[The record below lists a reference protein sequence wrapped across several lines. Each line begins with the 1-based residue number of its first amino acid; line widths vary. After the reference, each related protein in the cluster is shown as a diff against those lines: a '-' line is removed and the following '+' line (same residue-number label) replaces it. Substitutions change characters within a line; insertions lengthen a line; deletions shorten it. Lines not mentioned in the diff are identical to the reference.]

1 MSDLSTQQTVGD
13 DVHIIPTDL
22 PNLGVMT
29 CRVSLPERVLKT
41 FNYLSEY
48 HLVLVKF
55 ITSIEESEENIDYS
69 IQPRFALIR
78 QCLSRPLTRPK
89 ETTGEPKVELSLKLC
104 LMAVDL
110 LQMNELSNIKFV
122 HLHSISNLS
131 TILWEWKS
139 LINIH
144 QNILARDILYP
155 RGGVY
160 FGLTDTNG
168 KNKSPEH
175 EKTQVRKISGV

>member
-1 MSDLSTQQTVGD
+1 MRQQTVGA

-22 PNLGVMT
+22 PNLGIMT
-29 CRVSLPERVLKT
+29 CRASLPERVLKSSI
-41 FNYLSEY
+41 YLSEY

-55 ITSIEESEENIDYS
+55 ITSVEESEENIDYS

-78 QCLSRPLTRPK
+78 QCLSRPLARTK
-89 ETTGEPKVELSLKLC
+89 ETTAEPKVELSLKLC
-104 LMAVDL
+104 LMAADL

-122 HLHSISNLS
+122 HLYSILNLS

-160 FGLTDTNG
+160 FGLRDTND
-168 KNKSPEH
+168 KSKSSEH
-175 EKTQVRKISGV
+175 EKTLVRIIFGV

>member
-1 MSDLSTQQTVGD
+1 MQQTTGTG
-13 DVHIIPTDL
+13 VHITPASL
-22 PNLGVMT
+22 PNLGFLT
-29 CRVSLPERVLKT
+29 CQASLPERVLKNS
-41 FNYLSEY
+41 NYFSEY

-55 ITSIEESEENIDYS
+55 ITSVEESEENIDYN
-69 IQPRFALIR
+69 IQPRFALIQ
-78 QCLSRPLTRPK
+78 QCLPHPPTRTK
-89 ETTGEPKVELSLKLC
+89 ETAADPKVELSLKLC
-104 LMAVDL
+104 LMAADL

-122 HLHSISNLS
+122 HLYSILNLS

-160 FGLTDTNG
+160 FGLTDANG

-175 EKTQVRKISGV
+175 EKTLVRKRYGV